1 MDHQKPHQIHQNEFP
16 TEILLF
22 SSVCHMFLSFVGT
35 KNDASEFKSPFFLI
49 NEAPINPA
57 AGEIPIPS
65 GKHTKN
71 YGKSPFL
78 MGKSTNKWPFSI
90 AMFDITRA
98 QAIPS
103 HPKPPPAP
111 WGGPPAPHPPHP
123 PALRPLPPTR
133 GPWPQHRN
141 HAGSGGW
148 NHYWAV
154 WTYNGGIRLLS
165 IHVHPKSVDHT
176 YCTGDEIRI
185 DWQGHPNSAMIFQVY
200 FWCQNLSPW
209 RGLQS
214 WPSAESTE
222 PSSHQ

>member
-78 MGKSTNKWPFSI
+78 MGKSTI
-90 AMFDITRA
+90 
-98 QAIPS
+98 
-103 HPKPPPAP
+103 
-111 WGGPPAPHPPHP
+111 
-123 PALRPLPPTR
+123 
-133 GPWPQHRN
+133 
-141 HAGSGGW
+141 
-148 NHYWAV
+148 
-154 WTYNGGIRLLS
+154 NG
-165 IHVHPKSVDHT
+165 H
-176 YCTGDEIRI
+176 
-185 DWQGHPNSAMIFQVY
+185 FQ
-200 FWCQNLSPW
+200 
-209 RGLQS
+209 
-214 WPSAESTE
+214 
-222 PSSHQ
+222 